1 MRKVSKN
8 VGENLVSC
16 VQESLLSDAD
26 ELGLY
31 LINSSRNAN
40 MGMSQKDKTYWTLH
54 VKKLLGF

>member
-1 MRKVSKN
+1 MGTVRKN

-16 VQESLLSDAD
+16 MQESLLSKAD

-31 LINSSRNAN
+31 FMNSSVKVN
-40 MGMSQKDKTYWTLH
+40 METLWKDKTYWTLH